1 MTETAGTASINSPNL
16 GGKQTETRNEH
27 GLATPEATP
36 GPDPARNKA
45 DKAPQAEG
53 SNAPASQPKVPNQ
66 EDESDD
72 ESDDE
77 ANSTPS
83 KEQTEMVQEV
93 LKYGKKEYRRIL
105 GVNDN
110 YNTQKEEKEEVLKAF
125 RKRGTLTHSDYN
137 TDKNAEKAFKL
148 ILKAAEKLGVDHDEL
163 LEIRFWDG
171 KALGEDN
178 MENMEGVEEESK
190 LMENSKDTEAIN
202 SLKGL
207 NDQIKQQNEKDGI
220 NPDQWIINYPSFAAD
235 FEMARPFVDRIKKNP
250 ADEEAAKEI
259 NAIND
264 ALREVNRK
272 HHYPQEWVIDLPTAE
287 QRQAAQAAQAGQGG
301 ASGKNGA
308 ATGKVGDRLTN
319 STAIKYPW
327 TTGLTAESEPIIA
340 HRPVTKLGNTLGY
353 RCVVETPGP
362 KEKPIYIFKSGAQI
376 GRLELDK
383 YLSLPGIKRL
393 AETDAEGKRKKVWS
407 YKDKVDF
414 EALLW
419 VAIAPLKTATVGKGR
434 KDPEA
439 LCCAK
444 FTWGIALLSRSDLT
458 NVIGEKSTKVRI
470 TKDCTERGVTPPWEV
485 QPGILCVPQN
495 QTIGTK
501 GSEPASLEIKSLKD
515 QLAAMEKKIEGF
527 QASNS

>member
-16 GGKQTETRNEH
+16 GGKQTETRY
-27 GLATPEATP
+27 P

-66 EDESDD
+66 EDESDY

-137 TDKNAEKAFKL
+137 TDKNAEKAFKS
-148 ILKAAEKLGVDHDEL
+148 EKLGVDHDEL

-178 MENMEGVEEESK
+178 MENMEGVEEESHFPIQLIQNIFAKATLHLGK

-319 STAIKYPW
+319 STAIN
-327 TTGLTAESEPIIA
+327 
-340 HRPVTKLGNTLGY
+340 H
-353 RCVVETPGP
+353 
-362 KEKPIYIFKSGAQI
+362 
-376 GRLELDK
+376 
-383 YLSLPGIKRL
+383 
-393 AETDAEGKRKKVWS
+393 
-407 YKDKVDF
+407 
-414 EALLW
+414 
-419 VAIAPLKTATVGKGR
+419 
-434 KDPEA
+434 
-439 LCCAK
+439 
-444 FTWGIALLSRSDLT
+444 
-458 NVIGEKSTKVRI
+458 
-470 TKDCTERGVTPPWEV
+470 
-485 QPGILCVPQN
+485 
-495 QTIGTK
+495 
-501 GSEPASLEIKSLKD
+501 
-515 QLAAMEKKIEGF
+515 
-527 QASNS
+527 